1 MARHTNA
8 RTHARAQRASLA
20 RVTHAHTHAHARRSA
35 TQVRRP
41 ASGRAARSDPSDSIC
56 FNDRTR
62 RSAEQQSSQP
72 AGAPLS
78 GATPSA
84 SQVRLGVR
92 VAKRGMNLRF
102 RRPAL
107 VGAQTES
114 AGASELRRQTL
125 AELSNLARQQRRP
138 RAKMVAARA
147 NMLGE
152 IGVCSSRLELEVR
165 RSLGRRAEPSSR
177 LRASRSSLGLI
188 SLGAKV
194 FGCCRRCCC
203 NGSPR

>member
-1 MARHTNA
+1 M
-8 RTHARAQRASLA
+8 Q
-20 RVTHAHTHAHARRSA
+20 
-35 TQVRRP
+35 
-41 ASGRAARSDPSDSIC
+41 
-56 FNDRTR
+56 
-62 RSAEQQSSQP
+62 
-72 AGAPLS
+72 
-78 GATPSA
+78 
-84 SQVRLGVR
+84 
-92 VAKRGMNLRF
+92 VAKGGMNLRF

-114 AGASELRRQTL
+114 AGASELRRQQTL